1 MKLAAVLFAALA
13 ACASLHAAPVEGPA
27 RRIVSL
33 MPSLTEDLCAIG
45 ARSRIVGVSA
55 YSSDIGCVRGV
66 PQVGN
71 AASVDAESILR
82 LHADAVVGIPPQ
94 GMLMEPVRR
103 AGVRTVLLSDNTY
116 DDIFTDIDRLGALTG
131 RAPQARELIAHLRSR
146 TAQLRRM
153 ESRGRAPRVFVVIQ
167 AQPIW
172 TVGPGSYISTLLEL
186 AGARNA
192 VASLPQP
199 YAQYSAEALV
209 RTAPDAIVAT
219 SDSELSAA
227 LARPPWNSLAA
238 VRKGRV
244 YILRDDA
251 ILVRPGPRY
260 NEGLAWLIERLTL
273 K

>member
-13 ACASLHAAPVEGPA
+13 ACAQPQAAPLQGQA

-45 ARSRIVGVSA
+45 ARSQIVGVSA
-55 YSSDIGCVRGV
+55 YSSDIRCVRGV

-71 AASVDAESILR
+71 AAAVDAESILR

-103 AGVRTVLLSDNTY
+103 AGVRIVLLSDNTF
-116 DDIFTDIDRLGALTG
+116 DDIFTDIDRLGTLTG
-131 RAPQARELIAHLRSR
+131 RAQQARALIARLRTR
-146 TAQLRRM
+146 TAQLRRS
-153 ESRGRAPRVFVVIQ
+153 ESHRSRPRVFVVIQ

-172 TVGPGSYISTLLEL
+172 TVGPASYISTLLAL

-192 VASLPQP
+192 VESLPQP
-199 YAQYSAEALV
+199 YAQYSAEALL
-209 RTAPDAIVAT
+209 RAAPDAIVAT
-219 SDSELSAA
+219 SDSQLPSV

-238 VRKGRV
+238 VRKRRV
-244 YILRDDA
+244 YIVPDDA

-260 NEGLAWLIERLTL
+260 NEGLAWLIERLTS